1 MPKVDYV
8 ARETLTNLRRNLL
21 LSLATIVTVA
31 VSLSMVGIALI
42 VRYGVDH
49 ATAKWKNGVE
59 FEIFLNVDATPEQT
73 DLIAS
78 QLADSPE
85 VATDGVVYI
94 DKQQQFNGF
103 KQWASTQR
111 PEYLD
116 TVTKDDMP
124 QSYRVKPTTDDA
136 DRIEALG
143 QRFEQEPGVREVAF
157 AADTVRQANGRS
169 RAMQISLLL
178 VAGLLFLASAFLIFN
193 TIQTAIFSRRREIE
207 VMKLVGATNWFIR
220 VPFMVEGLLQGAVG
234 ALVAFSAV
242 FFLREPLSRWIV
254 ENFDD
259 LTGFYVLPSEILG
272 IGTLVVIVGAA
283 VGSISAGIAL
293 TRFLD
298 V

>member
-1 MPKVDYV
+1 MPLKLDYV
-8 ARETLTNLRRNLL
+8 TRETLTNLRRNVL
-21 LSLATIVTVA
+21 LSTATMVTVA

-59 FEIFLNVDATPEQT
+59 FEIFMNVDAGQEQS
-73 DLIAS
+73 DLVAS

-85 VATDGVVYI
+85 VDDFTYI
-94 DKQQQFNGF
+94 DKVTQYEGF
-103 KQWASTQR
+103 RRWATTQR
-111 PEYLD
+111 PEYLE
-116 TVTKDDMP
+116 TVAQDDMP
-124 QSYRVKPTTDDA
+124 ESYRVRPTIDDA

-143 QRFEQEPGVREVAF
+143 QRFEEEPGVREVAF

-169 RAMQISLLL
+169 RAMQISLLV
-178 VAGLLFLASAFLIFN
+178 VAGLLFMASAFLIFN

-207 VMKLVGATNWFIR
+207 VMKLVGASNWFIR
-220 VPFMVEGLLQGAVG
+220 VPFMVEGLLQGALG
-234 ALVAFSAV
+234 GLAAFTTV

-259 LTGFYVLPSEILG
+259 LPGFYVLPGQILG
-272 IGTLVVIVGAA
+272 IGTVLVIVGALI
-283 VGSISAGIAL
+283 GSISAGVAL